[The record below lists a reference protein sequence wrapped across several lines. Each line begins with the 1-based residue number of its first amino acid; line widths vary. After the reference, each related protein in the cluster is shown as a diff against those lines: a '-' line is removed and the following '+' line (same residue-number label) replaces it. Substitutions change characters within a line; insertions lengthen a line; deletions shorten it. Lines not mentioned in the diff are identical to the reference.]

1 MDIAVSINM
10 HSAIRVI
17 AFFITFGVGAGTL
30 TLSVICEDL
39 TRFFANKQLLAL
51 EQRQLASLE
60 EKVQV
65 YDALLTNMKKDP
77 DVVHRIAPAV
87 LGIESDDPNMAYP
100 LTGVQELAVARQ
112 MLRKDNDEDI
122 SGMPP
127 WLVRCCEQRRRLALF
142 LLGGVL
148 VLIAFACFG
157 LVKPAEADE

>member
-1 MDIAVSINM
+1 MNSV
-10 HSAIRVI
+10 IRVI

-51 EQRQLASLE
+51 KQRQLASLE

-65 YDALLTNMKKDP
+65 YDALLVNMEKNP
-77 DVVHRIAPAV
+77 DVVQRIAPAV
-87 LGIESDDPNMAYP
+87 LGIESEDPNMAYP

-112 MLRKDNDEDI
+112 MLQKDNNAEI

-127 WLVRCCEQRRRLALF
+127 WLVRCCDRRRRMTLF
-142 LLGGVL
+142 VLGGVL
-148 VLIAFACFG
+148 VVIAFACFG
-157 LVKPAEADE
+157 LVKPAETDG